1 MLCFCLWVAVVFF
14 VGTVYP
20 LQIDGK
26 RQKYVCISN
35 PCVVNS
41 SEVAAIFNSQ
51 KQASTSILRNTS
63 LLRRDKKNY
72 KRDKLFSI
80 VFNLQFVIVIHK
92 LLFFTGVYTKKSI
105 FSHK

>member
-51 KQASTSILRNTS
+51 KQAST
-63 LLRRDKKNY
+63 
-72 KRDKLFSI
+72 
-80 VFNLQFVIVIHK
+80 
-92 LLFFTGVYTKKSI
+92 
-105 FSHK
+105 